1 MEERASIVFSS
12 AISNWTERNSSFDG
26 GVLRVA
32 YAGKNRNGSYI
43 SKDAFERCID
53 SIYNCPIVCRYDRD
67 EDDLGAHDAE
77 LVETS
82 DGGLRI
88 VNVTQPV
95 GVVPESA
102 RYWWEEIEDD
112 SGTHEYLC
120 VDVLIWKRQ
129 EAYQKIKRDGIV
141 GESMEISI
149 KDARM
154 KDGVYEIDRFEFN
167 AFCLLGSMA
176 EPCFESAALE
186 MFSYDSL
193 KAQIADMMR
202 ELKEEIF
209 TEQHAKDV
217 AINKD
222 PKGGEGVLDQ
232 KVALMEEFGLSAD
245 SLDFSLDDFTLDELR
260 EKFEAMV
267 QSDDDGESGE
277 EQSFALESQVHDEL
291 VEAIESERV
300 ERTSG
305 DWTYTL
311 PKYWFVDYDKDL
323 MEVYGESSED
333 WNLYGFSYSM
343 DGDHAVIDW
352 ESRKRMK
359 IALVE
364 YDEGSS
370 ADPFS
375 RVFTSIEGVFTN
387 ERGDIM
393 DKYQKAESEIG
404 SMQSELDTLR
414 QFKQDAEEAEK
425 EEARSQMF
433 AKFADLAG
441 VEAFEALRADCADY
455 SAEELEE
462 KCYAIRGR
470 QAPVAKFTATE
481 QKAPKIHID
490 RSGKEN
496 EPYGGLFEKY
506 GFTAPDQGN

>member
-1 MEERASIVFSS
+1 M
-12 AISNWTERNSSFDG
+12 
-26 GVLRVA
+26 
-32 YAGKNRNGSYI
+32 
-43 SKDAFERCID
+43 
-53 SIYNCPIVCRYDRD
+53 
-67 EDDLGAHDAE
+67 
-77 LVETS
+77 
-82 DGGLRI
+82 
-88 VNVTQPV
+88 
-95 GVVPESA
+95 
-102 RYWWEEIEDD
+102 
-112 SGTHEYLC
+112 
-120 VDVLIWKRQ
+120 
-129 EAYQKIKRDGIV
+129 
-141 GESMEISI
+141 
-149 KDARM
+149 
-154 KDGVYEIDRFEFN
+154 
-167 AFCLLGSMA
+167 
-176 EPCFESAALE
+176 
-186 MFSYDSL
+186 
-193 KAQIADMMR
+193 
-202 ELKEEIF
+202 
-209 TEQHAKDV
+209 
-217 AINKD
+217 
-222 PKGGEGVLDQ
+222 
-232 KVALMEEFGLSAD
+232 
-245 SLDFSLDDFTLDELR
+245 
-260 EKFEAMV
+260 
-267 QSDDDGESGE
+267 
-277 EQSFALESQVHDEL
+277 HDEL

-311 PKYWFVDYDKDL
+311 PKYWFVDYDRDL

-393 DKYQKAESEIG
+393 DKYQKAETEIG

-414 QFKQDAEEAEK
+414 QFKRDAEEAEK

-441 VEAFEALRADCADY
+441 VEAFEALKADCANY

-490 RSGKEN
+490 RSGKED

-506 GFTAPDQGN
+506 GFTAPDGNY